1 MDDIND
7 KVYGVKE
14 MMESLTV
21 AQEDPEVDD
30 LMAELDD
37 VIAQEAAKSKEALP
51 NAPASETVVQP
62 PLPSVPTA
70 VKKETS
76 KNLEEDLE
84 AMLQDL
90 FCVC

>member
-37 VIAQEAAKSKEALP
+37 VIAQEAAKSKETLP
-51 NAPASETVVQP
+51 NVPASETVVQP

-70 VKKETS
+70 VKEETS
-76 KNLEEDLE
+76 KNPEEDLE